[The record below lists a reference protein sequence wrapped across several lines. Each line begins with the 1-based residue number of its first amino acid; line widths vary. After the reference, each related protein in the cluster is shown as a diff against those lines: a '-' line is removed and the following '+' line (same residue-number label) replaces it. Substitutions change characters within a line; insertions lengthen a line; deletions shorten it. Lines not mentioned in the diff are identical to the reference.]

1 MPTSTSSFRI
11 EEELRVRLEQA
22 SRSTKRGKNA
32 IINEALKEYLD
43 GLDQEAWIAEA
54 QRQSRVASARM
65 TDDEKFWSE
74 QADLRG
80 WK

>member
-11 EEELRVRLEQA
+11 EEDLRIRLEQA
-22 SRSTKRGKNA
+22 ARATKRGKNA
-32 IINEALKEYLD
+32 LINEALTEYLNRI
-43 GLDQEAWIAEA
+43 DQEAWIAEA
-54 QRQSRVASARM
+54 QRQSRLVSARM
-65 TDDEKFWSE
+65 TEDEQFWME